1 MRSQKQDRTA
11 YLNATPM
18 QRDVVRRLL
27 CDLLACLRA
36 QYLSYQTSHWQVV
49 GGSFYGNHLLFERLY
64 QSVQE
69 QVDQLAEKIAGYLGA
84 EVLGLD
90 EQMEH
95 MMAYTQKW
103 SQVSCHHRR
112 GIQSEADLQRAIRSA
127 YEGIKQVK
135 AMTLGLDDWL
145 MATAN
150 DHDENEYLLQQA
162 LAQPPVAK
170 QAAFS
175 VALKSRKR
183 EDLIGYFYALHDQLE
198 REFTASPDEIK
209 GMSNAM
215 LRRRTMQMAEQLA
228 DTDVRGM
235 TGEEAVSAAQEAA
248 PAAYRLMLRVT
259 GEKKLGSGAPTAEND
274 FYKDPAK
281 REVLE
286 FAESNAISNSVEV
299 AEKASEHDHLDI
311 SETQAI
317 EEALEA
323 PPLPTEIAQE
333 PGGAALSTLNRYV
346 IDSEDKGAAEGVPM
360 NESRMANW
368 LRELDT

>member
-1 MRSQKQDRTA
+1 MNSHERDKTA
-11 YLNATPM
+11 YLRATPM

-69 QVDQLAEKIAGYLGA
+69 QVDQLAEKTAGYLGA

-90 EQMEH
+90 HQMEH

-103 SQVSCHHRR
+103 SLVSCNHRR
-112 GIQSEADLQRAIRSA
+112 GLQSEADLQRAIRSA

-150 DHDENEYLLQQA
+150 AHDENEYLLQQA
-162 LAQPPVAK
+162 LAQPPGAK
-170 QAAFS
+170 QAS
-175 VALKSRKR
+175 GGD
-183 EDLIGYFYALHDQLE
+183 EDYFYD
-198 REFTASPDEIK
+198 SPD
-209 GMSNAM
+209 
-215 LRRRTMQMAEQLA
+215 
-228 DTDVRGM
+228 
-235 TGEEAVSAAQEAA
+235 
-248 PAAYRLMLRVT
+248 
-259 GEKKLGSGAPTAEND
+259 KKN
-274 FYKDPAK
+274 
-281 REVLE
+281 VLE

-299 AEKASEHDHLDI
+299 VEKAVGEDHLDI
-311 SETQAI
+311 PEAEAI
-317 EEALEA
+317 QEALEA
-323 PPLPTEIAQE
+323 PPLPTEIAEE

-346 IDSEDKGAAEGVPM
+346 IDSDDKEAVKGVPM
-360 NESRMANW
+360 NESRMARW
-368 LRELDT
+368 LRELGG